1 MKLNRR
7 LFHRFAALLT
17 LLLILA
23 YISVAFFPH
32 VHPHGDADCALCVIL
47 QSSREL
53 LSTPVLCAV
62 LALAITTLAFA
73 RARERIAAMRD
84 TTPVGLKVKLSD

>member
-32 VHPHGDADCALCVIL
+32 VHPHGDADCALCVVL
-47 QSSREL
+47 QSSRKILCALTLFAFLALTVYKPSLVYAYTHL
-53 LSTPVLCAV
+53 LPIRDATPV
-62 LALAITTLAFA
+62 
-73 RARERIAAMRD
+73 R
-84 TTPVGLKVKLSD
+84 LKVKLSD